1 MPEVT
6 SGARAA
12 LATVE
17 LMDRSAKTLPPTDLM
32 NAYIRAGGSNHA
44 AERDAL
50 WENFHDETATV
61 MTDGARV
68 LGMLWKS
75 A

>member
-1 MPEVT
+1 
-6 SGARAA
+6 
-12 LATVE
+12 
-17 LMDRSAKTLPPTDLM
+17 M

-50 WENFHDETATV
+50 WENFHDETATL
-61 MTDGARV
+61 MADGARV